1 MDKRKG
7 NTDLT
12 EGKVW
17 KVIVRFALPLLVGNL
32 LQQFY
37 NITDSI
43 IVGQFLGK
51 EALAAVS
58 ASFFIYY
65 FIISLVIGV
74 GSGTTVVISQ
84 LFGAKQ
90 YQKVQLAFS
99 SFFIFMLVGGIILSI
114 AGIIFAEPVFRLT
127 NTPEEVIPQAV
138 AYFRIYIGGTFL
150 FVTFNS
156 IISILRGVGESVRPM
171 LFILITTV
179 LNIAFDLLFILVFKW
194 GIEGAARAT
203 VVSQGIGMCIALA
216 YVNNTHPLL
225 SIKKQDML
233 FDWKLFKES
242 LKIGLP
248 TSVQQCAIALGLI
261 ALLGIVNSFGTNT
274 LTAYG
279 AAGKIDTIITQ
290 AVLTLSGAL
299 AAFCGQ
305 NIGAGRLDRVKKG
318 VQFTMYTNIALGL
331 LTFAAVYLFG
341 NEMMRIFT
349 KDIDVVAIGK
359 EYLLIIGGF
368 FIVHGALNV
377 YNGALRGA
385 GDTLFPMI
393 TSLVCLWLIRIPL
406 AYYLSSWLG
415 RNGIWWAIGISIT
428 IGLIVTFVYYKIG
441 FWKRRRRIYE
451 YNTLSITWNLIYIFN
466 DYFRKCVGFFL

>member
-90 YQKVQLAFS
+90 YQKVQLTFS

-290 AVLTLSGAL
+290 AILTLSGAL

-428 IGLIVTFVYYKIG
+428 IGLIVTFVYYKMG

-451 YNTLSITWNLIYIFN
+451 L
-466 DYFRKCVGFFL
+466 

>member
-393 TSLVCLWLIRIPL
+393 TSLICLWLIRIPL

-451 YNTLSITWNLIYIFN
+451 L
-466 DYFRKCVGFFL
+466 

>member
-290 AVLTLSGAL
+290 AILTLSGAL

-385 GDTLFPMI
+385 GDTLFPMDNQPG
-393 TSLVCLWLIRIPL
+393 LPL
-406 AYYLSSWLG
+406 ADPYSPRLLSQFMVG
-415 RNGIWWAIGISIT
+415 TQRN
-428 IGLIVTFVYYKIG
+428 L
-441 FWKRRRRIYE
+441 
-451 YNTLSITWNLIYIFN
+451 
-466 DYFRKCVGFFL
+466 VGDRYQHHNRTNRDLRLL

>member
-290 AVLTLSGAL
+290 AILTLSGAL

-318 VQFTMYTNIALGL
+318 VRFTMYTNIALGL

-428 IGLIVTFVYYKIG
+428 IGLIVTFVYYKMG

-451 YNTLSITWNLIYIFN
+451 L
-466 DYFRKCVGFFL
+466 

>member
-1 MDKRKG
+1 M
-7 NTDLT
+7 
-12 EGKVW
+12 
-17 KVIVRFALPLLVGNL
+17 
-32 LQQFY
+32 
-37 NITDSI
+37 
-43 IVGQFLGK
+43 
-51 EALAAVS
+51 
-58 ASFFIYY
+58 
-65 FIISLVIGV
+65 IGV

-290 AVLTLSGAL
+290 AILTLSGAL

-428 IGLIVTFVYYKIG
+428 IQMGEILVLDPRADTCCQIRPLLHDQDMYGRLFGEMVHSQNTVRSCVCHPILQFGIIHHNKMPRLGITS
-441 FWKRRRRIYE
+441 RRRDTRRLQ
-451 YNTLSITWNLIYIFN
+451 NTL
-466 DYFRKCVGFFL
+466 

>member
-65 FIISLVIGV
+65 FIISLVSGV

-451 YNTLSITWNLIYIFN
+451 L
-466 DYFRKCVGFFL
+466 

>member
-1 MDKRKG
+1 MENDELTIVPNNK
-7 NTDLT
+7 NDLT
-12 EGKVW
+12 HGSVW
-17 KVIVRFALPLLVGNL
+17 KVIVRFALPLLIGNL

-37 NITDSI
+37 NVTDSI

-74 GSGTTVVISQ
+74 GSGTSVVVSQ
-84 LFGAKQ
+84 FFGAKQ
-90 YQKVQLAFS
+90 YDKVQRAFS
-99 SFFIFMLVGGIILSI
+99 SFFIFMLVAGIALSI
-114 AGIIFAEPVFRLT
+114 AGIIFAEPIFRLT
-127 NTPEEVIPQAV
+127 NTPEEVIPEAV
-138 AYFRIYIGGTFL
+138 AYFKIYIGGTFL

-179 LNIAFDLLFILVFKW
+179 LNIVLDLLFIVSFGW

-203 VVSQGIGMCIALA
+203 VISQGIGMCVALG

-225 SIKKQDML
+225 SIKKQDLL
-233 FDWKLFKES
+233 FDMKLFKEG

-261 ALLGIVNSFGTNT
+261 ALLGIVNSFGTDT

-279 AAGKIDTIITQ
+279 AAGKIDSIITQ

-305 NIGAGRLDRVKKG
+305 NIGAGRFDRVRKG
-318 VQFTMYTNIALGL
+318 LRFTMLVNVFFSLI
-331 LTFAAVYLFG
+331 TFTAIYFFG
-341 NEMMRIFT
+341 EEMMRAFT
-349 KDIDVVAIGK
+349 NDQSVIAIGK

-368 FIVHGALNV
+368 FFVHGALNI

-385 GDTLFPMI
+385 GDTIFTMVS
-393 TSLVCLWLIRIPL
+393 SLLCLWLIRIPL
-406 AYYLSSWLG
+406 AYQLSAWYG
-415 RNGIWWAIGISIT
+415 RQGIWWAIGISIG
-428 IGLIVTFVYYKIG
+428 IGLLITYIYYRMD
-441 FWKRRRRIYE
+441 FWKKR
-451 YNTLSITWNLIYIFN
+451 SVV
-466 DYFRKCVGFFL
+466 K

>member
-17 KVIVRFALPLLVGNL
+17 KVIVRFAVPLLVGNL

-233 FDWKLFKES
+233 FDWKLFTES

-290 AVLTLSGAL
+290 AILTLSGAL

-428 IGLIVTFVYYKIG
+428 IGLIVTFVYYKMG

-451 YNTLSITWNLIYIFN
+451 L
-466 DYFRKCVGFFL
+466 

>member
-1 MDKRKG
+1 M
-7 NTDLT
+7 NHDLT
-12 EGKVW
+12 HGPVW
-17 KVIVRFALPLLVGNL
+17 KVIVRFALPLLIGNL
-32 LQQFY
+32 LQQLY
-37 NITDSI
+37 NVTDSI

-74 GSGTTVVISQ
+74 GSGTSVVVSQ
-84 LFGAKQ
+84 FFGAKQ
-90 YQKVQLAFS
+90 YDKVQRAFS
-99 SFFIFMLVGGIILSI
+99 SFFIFMLVAGIALSI
-114 AGIIFAEPVFRLT
+114 AGIIFAEPIFRLT
-127 NTPEEVIPQAV
+127 NTPEEVIPDAV

-171 LFILITTV
+171 IFIFITTV
-179 LNIAFDLLFILVFKW
+179 LNIVLDLLFIVGFKW

-203 VVSQGIGMCIALA
+203 VIAQGIGMCIALG

-225 SIKKQDML
+225 SIKKQDLL
-233 FDWKLFKES
+233 FDMKLFKEG

-261 ALLGIVNSFGTNT
+261 ALLGIVNSFGTDT

-305 NIGAGRLDRVKKG
+305 NIGAGHFDRVRKG
-318 VQFTMYTNIALGL
+318 LRFTMLVNLIFSLI
-331 LTFAAVYLFG
+331 TFTAIYFFG
-341 NEMMRIFT
+341 EEMMRAFT
-349 KDIDVVAIGK
+349 SDQAVIAIGK

-368 FIVHGALNV
+368 FIVHGALNIH
-377 YNGALRGA
+377 NGALRGA
-385 GDTLFPMI
+385 GDTIFTMV
-393 TSLVCLWLIRIPL
+393 TSLLCLWLIRIPL
-406 AYYLSSWLG
+406 AYQLSAWYG
-415 RNGIWWAIGISIT
+415 RQGIWWAIGISIA
-428 IGLIVTFVYYKIG
+428 IGFVITYIYYKMDL
-441 FWKRRRRIYE
+441 WKKR
-451 YNTLSITWNLIYIFN
+451 
-466 DYFRKCVGFFL
+466 CVVK

>member
-17 KVIVRFALPLLVGNL
+17 KVIVRFAVPLLVGNL

-290 AVLTLSGAL
+290 AILTLSGAL

-305 NIGAGRLDRVKKG
+305 NIGAGRLNRVKKG

-428 IGLIVTFVYYKIG
+428 IGLIVTFVYYKMG

-451 YNTLSITWNLIYIFN
+451 L
-466 DYFRKCVGFFL
+466 

>member
-1 MDKRKG
+1 MDKKKG

-12 EGKVW
+12 KGKVW
-17 KVIVRFALPLLVGNL
+17 KVIVRFALPLLIGNL

-65 FIISLVIGV
+65 FIISFVIGV

-84 LFGAKQ
+84 LFGAKL

-99 SFFIFMLVGGIILSI
+99 SFFIFMLVGGVTLSI

-171 LFILITTV
+171 LFILITTI
-179 LNIAFDLLFILVFKW
+179 LNIVFDLLFILVFEW

-203 VVSQGIGMCIALA
+203 VISQGIGMCIALA

-279 AAGKIDTIITQ
+279 TAGKIDTIITQ

-305 NIGAGRLDRVKKG
+305 NIGAGKLERVKKG
-318 VQFTMYTNIALGL
+318 VRFTMYTNVVLGL
-331 LTFAAVYLFG
+331 LTFTAVYLFG
-341 NEMMRIFT
+341 DEMMKVFT
-349 KDIDVVAIGK
+349 KDADVVAIGK

-368 FIVHGALNV
+368 FIIHGALNV

-415 RNGIWWAIGISIT
+415 RNGIWWAIGFSIT
-428 IGLIVTFVYYKIG
+428 IGLIVTFVYYKTGI
-441 FWKRRRRIYE
+441 WKRRCIIKE
-451 YNTLSITWNLIYIFN
+451 GT
-466 DYFRKCVGFFL
+466 KQ

>member
-1 MDKRKG
+1 M
-7 NTDLT
+7 
-12 EGKVW
+12 
-17 KVIVRFALPLLVGNL
+17 IVRFALPLLVGNL

-290 AVLTLSGAL
+290 AILTLSGAL

-393 TSLVCLWLIRIPL
+393 TSLVCLWLIRITL

-428 IGLIVTFVYYKIG
+428 IGLIVTFDYYKIG

-451 YNTLSITWNLIYIFN
+451 L
-466 DYFRKCVGFFL
+466 

>member
-225 SIKKQDML
+225 SIKQQDML

-290 AVLTLSGAL
+290 AILTLSGAL

-318 VQFTMYTNIALGL
+318 VQFTMYTNVALGL

-428 IGLIVTFVYYKIG
+428 IGLIVTFVYYKMG

-451 YNTLSITWNLIYIFN
+451 L
-466 DYFRKCVGFFL
+466 

>member
-17 KVIVRFALPLLVGNL
+17 KVIVRFAVPLLVGNL

-290 AVLTLSGAL
+290 AILTLSGAL

-359 EYLLIIGGF
+359 EYLLIIGSF

-428 IGLIVTFVYYKIG
+428 IGLIVTFVYYKMG

-451 YNTLSITWNLIYIFN
+451 L
-466 DYFRKCVGFFL
+466 

>member
-17 KVIVRFALPLLVGNL
+17 KVIVRFAVPLLVGNL

-290 AVLTLSGAL
+290 AILTLSGAL

-359 EYLLIIGGF
+359 EYLLFIGGF

-415 RNGIWWAIGISIT
+415 RSGIWWAIGISIT
-428 IGLIVTFVYYKIG
+428 IGLLVTFVYYKMG
-441 FWKRRRRIYE
+441 VWKRKRKIYD
-451 YNTLSITWNLIYIFN
+451 L
-466 DYFRKCVGFFL
+466 

>member
-90 YQKVQLAFS
+90 YQKVQLTFS

-290 AVLTLSGAL
+290 AILTLSGAL

-451 YNTLSITWNLIYIFN
+451 L
-466 DYFRKCVGFFL
+466 

>member
-99 SFFIFMLVGGIILSI
+99 SFFIFMLVGGVILSI

-290 AVLTLSGAL
+290 AILTLSGAL

-451 YNTLSITWNLIYIFN
+451 L
-466 DYFRKCVGFFL
+466 

>member
-17 KVIVRFALPLLVGNL
+17 KVIVRFAVPLLVGNL

-51 EALAAVS
+51 EVLAAVS

-451 YNTLSITWNLIYIFN
+451 L
-466 DYFRKCVGFFL
+466 

>member
-90 YQKVQLAFS
+90 YQKIQLAFS

-290 AVLTLSGAL
+290 AILTLSGAL

-451 YNTLSITWNLIYIFN
+451 L
-466 DYFRKCVGFFL
+466 

>member
-441 FWKRRRRIYE
+441 FWKRRRGIYE
-451 YNTLSITWNLIYIFN
+451 L
-466 DYFRKCVGFFL
+466 

>member
-261 ALLGIVNSFGTNT
+261 ALLGIVNSFVTNT

-290 AVLTLSGAL
+290 AILTLSGAL

-393 TSLVCLWLIRIPL
+393 TSLICLWLIRIPL

-451 YNTLSITWNLIYIFN
+451 L
-466 DYFRKCVGFFL
+466 

>member
-290 AVLTLSGAL
+290 AILTLSGAL

-318 VQFTMYTNIALGL
+318 VRFTMYTNIALGL

-393 TSLVCLWLIRIPL
+393 TSLICLWLIRIPL

-451 YNTLSITWNLIYIFN
+451 L
-466 DYFRKCVGFFL
+466 

>member
-318 VQFTMYTNIALGL
+318 VQFTMYTNVALGL

-393 TSLVCLWLIRIPL
+393 TSLICLWLIRIPL

-451 YNTLSITWNLIYIFN
+451 L
-466 DYFRKCVGFFL
+466 

>member
-290 AVLTLSGAL
+290 AILTLSGAL

-406 AYYLSSWLG
+406 AHYLSSWLG
-415 RNGIWWAIGISIT
+415 RIGIWWAIGISIT

-451 YNTLSITWNLIYIFN
+451 L
-466 DYFRKCVGFFL
+466 

>member
-290 AVLTLSGAL
+290 PILTLSGAL

-341 NEMMRIFT
+341 NELMRIFT

-393 TSLVCLWLIRIPL
+393 TSLICLWLIRIPL

-451 YNTLSITWNLIYIFN
+451 L
-466 DYFRKCVGFFL
+466 

>member
-290 AVLTLSGAL
+290 AILTLSGAL

-377 YNGALRGA
+377 HNGALRGA

-393 TSLVCLWLIRIPL
+393 TSLICLWLIRIPL

-428 IGLIVTFVYYKIG
+428 IGLIVTFVYYKMG

-451 YNTLSITWNLIYIFN
+451 L
-466 DYFRKCVGFFL
+466 

>member
-17 KVIVRFALPLLVGNL
+17 KVIVRFAVPLLVGNL

-290 AVLTLSGAL
+290 AILTLSGAL

-385 GDTLFPMI
+385 GDTLLPMI

-428 IGLIVTFVYYKIG
+428 IGLIVTFVYYKMG

-451 YNTLSITWNLIYIFN
+451 L
-466 DYFRKCVGFFL
+466 

>member
-17 KVIVRFALPLLVGNL
+17 KVIVRFAVPLLVGNL

-261 ALLGIVNSFGTNT
+261 ALLGIVNSLGTNT

-451 YNTLSITWNLIYIFN
+451 L
-466 DYFRKCVGFFL
+466 

>member
-225 SIKKQDML
+225 AIKKQDML
-233 FDWKLFKES
+233 FDWKLFKEG

-290 AVLTLSGAL
+290 AILTLSGAL

-451 YNTLSITWNLIYIFN
+451 L
-466 DYFRKCVGFFL
+466 

>member
-179 LNIAFDLLFILVFKW
+179 LNIAFDLLFILLFKW

-290 AVLTLSGAL
+290 AILTLSGAL

-318 VQFTMYTNIALGL
+318 VRFTMYTNIALGL

-428 IGLIVTFVYYKIG
+428 IGLIVTFVYYKMG

-451 YNTLSITWNLIYIFN
+451 L
-466 DYFRKCVGFFL
+466 

>member
-17 KVIVRFALPLLVGNL
+17 KVIIRFALPLLIGNL

-428 IGLIVTFVYYKIG
+428 IGLIVTFVYYKMG

-451 YNTLSITWNLIYIFN
+451 L
-466 DYFRKCVGFFL
+466 

>member
-290 AVLTLSGAL
+290 AILTLSVAL

-451 YNTLSITWNLIYIFN
+451 L
-466 DYFRKCVGFFL
+466 